1 MFLCESV
8 LLNDKFVFLLAINLI
23 LFFTK
28 NHFVADANRNF
39 TMNISTFFSRANLKI
54 NIHNLSYLPRWI
66 IVLIDFSVL
75 LMSFFLTYMILKG
88 TGLDYIITKHKLT
101 FISLFFGI
109 NIFFFWLFRT
119 YSGIIRHSSYIDAIK
134 ILFSQTSVL
143 VFFLFFNFLFELLF
157 KEKAFLNTAL
167 FINMVLSFCGL
178 FLYRV
183 VVKQTFELYFIEKTD
198 HKLIKAIIYGT
209 DANAIS
215 VANALKFETP
225 SRFKIVAFVDKNN
238 QNASKRMLDLPI
250 LVQRKKLPA
259 LMRSVGA
266 EGLVIADKSLSKE
279 EQLVIIDQCLEFNY
293 KVYTI
298 PSISD
303 WENQK
308 EISQKV
314 KNIQIEDL
322 LERDPIV
329 LDSISISR
337 QLEGKTILI
346 TGAAGSI
353 GSEIVRQ
360 LLSFNPRKLIILDQ
374 AETPLHHIRL
384 EVEDIKSDTIIRTVI
399 ADIRNKAALERIFK
413 LYKPEMVYHAAAY
426 KHVPLMEENPSQAIL
441 TNVEGTKNLADL
453 SCKYSVNKFVMIS
466 TDKAVN
472 PSNVMGASKRIAEK
486 YVQSL
491 SLKCK
496 ENIDFYATKFIT
508 TRFGNVLGSNG
519 SVVPLFTKQI
529 AEGGPVTITHPDII
543 RYFMTIPEAC
553 QLVLEAGSM
562 GNGGEIYIFDMGKP
576 VKIIDLA
583 RKMIKLA
590 GFNPER
596 DIKIKIVGLRPGEKL
611 YEELLN
617 DTSKTLPTY
626 HEKIMIAEEIQA
638 EFEDLHLHI
647 DELIGIASFFDNDD
661 IVVKMKKIVPEF
673 ISMNSTYTQLDK

>member
-1 MFLCESV
+1 
-8 LLNDKFVFLLAINLI
+8 LNNKPTNLAIS
-23 LFFTK
+23 FAK
-28 NHFVADANRNF
+28 Y
-39 TMNISTFFSRANLKI
+39 FSIANLRL

-66 IVLIDFSVL
+66 IVLMDVMVLIFSFTFTYL
-75 LMSFFLTYMILKG
+75 LFKG
-88 TGLDYIITKHKLT
+88 TGLGYIITHHE
-101 FISLFFGI
+101 FYFVGSLLGV

-134 ILFSQTSVL
+134 LLFSQMSVL
-143 VFFLFFNFLFELLF
+143 VVFLFFNFVYELYHGD
-157 KEKAFLNTAL
+157 KAFLNTAF
-167 FINMVLSFCGL
+167 FINIVLSFCGL

-183 VVKQTFELYFIEKTD
+183 VVKQTFELYFAEKNNT
-198 HKLIKAIIYGT
+198 KLIRTIIYGT

-225 SRFKIVAFVDKNN
+225 SRFKIVGFVDKNN

-250 LVQRKKLPA
+250 LIQKKRLPA
-259 LMRSVGA
+259 LMRSVAA
-266 EGLVIADKSLSKE
+266 EGIIIADKSLSKD
-279 EQLVIIDQCLEFNY
+279 EQLIIVDQCLEFNY
-293 KVYTI
+293 RVYTV
-298 PSISD
+298 PLISD

-322 LERDPIV
+322 LERKPIV
-329 LDSISISR
+329 LDSKSISK
-337 QLEGKTILI
+337 QLKDKTILI

-360 LLSFNPRKLIILDQ
+360 VIGFNPRKIILLDQ
-374 AETPLHHIRL
+374 AETPLHSLCL
-384 EVEDIKSDTIIRTVI
+384 ETQNIISDSRIHAVI
-399 ADIRNKAALERIFK
+399 ADVKSKEAMERVFK
-413 LYKPEMVYHAAAY
+413 VYGPQVVFHAAAY

-441 TNVEGTKNLADL
+441 TNIEGTKNLADL
-453 SCKYSVNKFVMIS
+453 ACKYKVKKFVMVS

-491 SLKCK
+491 HLKNQK
-496 ENIDFYATKFIT
+496 EKGNDTTKFIT

-529 AEGGPVTITHPDII
+529 AEGGPLTITHPDII

-553 QLVLEAGSM
+553 QLVLEAGAM

-590 GFNPER
+590 GFIPEKE
-596 DIKIKIVGLRPGEKL
+596 IKIQIVGLRPGEKL
-611 YEELLN
+611 FEELLN

-626 HEKIMIAEEIQA
+626 HNKIMIAEEIQD
-638 EFEDLHLHI
+638 EYETLHIEI
-647 DELIGIASFFDNDD
+647 DELIGISKFFDNDD
-661 IVVKMKKIVPEF
+661 IVAKMKKIVPEF
-673 ISMNSTYTQLDK
+673 KSMNSSFEILDK

>member
-1 MFLCESV
+1 MSV
-8 LLNDKFVFLLAINLI
+8 IKY
-23 LFFTK
+23 
-28 NHFVADANRNF
+28 
-39 TMNISTFFSRANLKI
+39 FSRASLRF

-66 IVLIDFSVL
+66 IVLIDISVL
-75 LMSFFLTYMILKG
+75 IVAFSLTYLIFNG
-88 TGLDYIITKHKLT
+88 TGLDYIITSHVLT

-119 YSGIIRHSSYIDAIK
+119 YSGIIRHSSYIDAVK

-167 FINMVLSFCGL
+167 FINIVLSFCGL

-183 VVKQTFELYFIEKTD
+183 VVKQTFELYFIEKAD

-266 EGLVIADKSLSKE
+266 EGIVIADKGLSKE
-279 EQLVIIDQCLEFNY
+279 EKLVIIDQCLEFNY

-298 PSISD
+298 PSVTD

-322 LERDPIV
+322 LEREPIV
-329 LDSISISR
+329 LDSISISK
-337 QLEGKTILI
+337 QLKDKTILV

-360 LLSFNPRKLIILDQ
+360 VLSFNPKKVIILDQ
-374 AETPLHHIRL
+374 AETPLHHISL
-384 EVEDIKSDTIIRTVI
+384 EVDGIKSRTIIRSVI
-399 ADIRNKAALERIFK
+399 TDIRNRAALEKVFK
-413 LYKPEMVYHAAAY
+413 QYRPQMVYHAAAY

-441 TNVEGTKNLADL
+441 TNVDGTKNLADL
-453 SCKYSVNKFVMIS
+453 ACQYGVKKFVMIS

-491 SLKCK
+491 HLKCK
-496 ENIDFYATKFIT
+496 EDNELYATKFIT

-529 AEGGPVTITHPDII
+529 AEGGPLTITHPDII

-583 RKMIKLA
+583 QKMIKLA
-590 GFNPER
+590 GFIPDR

-617 DTSKTLPTY
+617 DTSKTLSTY
-626 HEKIMIAEEIQA
+626 HEKIMIAQELQV
-638 EFEDLHLHI
+638 EFEDLHTHI
-647 DELIGIASFFDNDD
+647 EELIGIASFFDNDD
-661 IVVKMKKIVPEF
+661 IVAKMKKIVPEF
-673 ISMNSTYTQLDK
+673 ISMNSSYSELDK